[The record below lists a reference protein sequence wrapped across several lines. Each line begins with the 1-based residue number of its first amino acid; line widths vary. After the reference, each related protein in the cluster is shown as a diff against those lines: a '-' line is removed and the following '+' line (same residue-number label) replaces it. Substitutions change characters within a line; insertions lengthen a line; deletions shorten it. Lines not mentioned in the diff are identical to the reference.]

1 MTVNLNLASLS
12 DHLTKISASPES
24 FSFFYKKLI
33 GLRFPIDVAEILE
46 LRSLFNQTLDAMEE
60 IPESRDF
67 QHFSDARQ
75 AEIDALK
82 IEKKQHGQRLLKL
95 LALIRE
101 FHFAHSL
108 QSRDT
113 ENHLRKALSD
123 NNKARI
129 RSIHYGQITFIV
141 ALISAFIW
149 VAFNPGWVIQIFTV
163 GLAYLFGDYF
173 YSLSILKRDSVE
185 LDRQLQELLK
195 RRVKTL
201 NWQVLTRNISL
212 ILGYAKISGVQAFLI
227 DKESEQEERHDQPR
241 G

>member
-1 MTVNLNLASLS
+1 MTANLNLASLS
-12 DHLTKISASPES
+12 DHLAKISASPES
-24 FSFFYKKLI
+24 FSYFYKKLI

-46 LRSLFNQTLDAMEE
+46 LRSVFNQTLDAMEE
-60 IPESRDF
+60 VPESRDF
-67 QHFSDARQ
+67 RHFRDARQ

-113 ENHLRKALSD
+113 ENHLRKALAD
-123 NNKARI
+123 THKACR
-129 RSIHYGQITFIV
+129 RSIRYGQIAFIA
-141 ALISAFIW
+141 ALISALAGI
-149 VAFNPGWVIQIFTV
+149 AFNPGWIMQILTI
-163 GLAYLFGDYF
+163 GLVYLSGDYF
-173 YSLSILKRDSVE
+173 YSLSILKRDQV
-185 LDRQLQELLK
+185 DIHRQLDELLK

-201 NWQVLTRNISL
+201 NWRVLTKNISL

-227 DKESEQEERHDQPR
+227 DKENEQEERHDQPR